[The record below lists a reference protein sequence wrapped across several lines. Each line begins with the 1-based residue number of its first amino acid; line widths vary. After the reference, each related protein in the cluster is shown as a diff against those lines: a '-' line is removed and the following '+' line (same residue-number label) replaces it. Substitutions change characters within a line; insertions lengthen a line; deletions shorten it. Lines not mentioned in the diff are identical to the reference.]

1 MRIKF
6 QKPDPRAGTIAQM
19 DSSRGRQL
27 VERGNAVEIGPDD
40 APVAR
45 TARTVGSDELRA
57 DGPTVKEFVAAG
69 YQAANYPPAGYASK
83 STPEEIADAIGAQGA
98 PAVPPAS
105 TLTVPE
111 LKAALDAAGIAYKAS
126 APKAELLAL
135 LPTP

>member
-6 QKPDPRAGTIAQM
+6 QMPDPRAGTIAQM

-45 TARTVGSDELRA
+45 PARSVGSDELRA

-83 STPEEIADAIGAQGA
+83 STPEEIADAIRAQGA
-98 PAVPPAS
+98 PAVPPGPQ
-105 TLTVPE
+105 TVAD
-111 LKAALDAAGIAYKAS
+111 LKTALDAAGIAYKAS
-126 APKAELLAL
+126 ASKAELQAL
-135 LPTP
+135 LPTA